1 MSNEAESL
9 RSAIGDTSAQV
20 KALASGTQALDTF
33 TSSLQE
39 VAGGVADA
47 QGAISELDKE
57 ITVKVKAEDD
67 TQKATQSAKA
77 SLAELDK
84 DVNVNIKAEDD
95 TQKATQSAKASLAE
109 LDKDVN
115 VNIKA
120 EDDTQKAT
128 QSAKARLRD
137 LQKQMLDLEAA
148 GQKNTD
154 QFRRMAAEAGSLK
167 DAIGDTSA
175 QVKAL
180 ASDTRALDTFTSA
193 IQGIAGG
200 FAVAQG
206 AAALF
211 GEESEDVQKAMMKV
225 QAALALVNGA
235 TAVANAL
242 NKDSALMV
250 NLNAAAQR
258 AYALAVGTS
267 TGAMKAFRLALVATG
282 IGAAVVAIGL
292 LIANF
297 DKLTAAVKGF
307 LGIKVK
313 ENIDEQIQ
321 SMERA
326 AEIAKERGATEAEVF
341 AMEFDISRKRLQNA
355 KNEEEMAE
363 ARHQHNVLRA
373 QYESYLK
380 KAELEKQDAAA
391 KEADKRQ
398 QEREKAAQERRRKQE
413 QQREAAAAKQ
423 KQEREA
429 AAAKQKEI
437 DGIIADSRQVLLE
450 NSLSAN
456 ERELEQIDASYE
468 ERLAKVQGNE
478 EATNLL
484 LAQLRAERTAKIK
497 EQQDAADQAE
507 LDAQRAQLDHQ
518 IQIEDELYAEREKLR
533 QEDLQRDK
541 AYNEARVQFYNTASS
556 SIVEIMRSLGGKS
569 KALMLAALAL
579 EKGMAIAQ
587 VVINL
592 QKELA
597 GINANAALNP
607 ANALTAGAAGVTQAL
622 SLSTMAKINAGL
634 RIAAIAATSIGQVSS
649 ITGGGGGGGG
659 GTAGTGGGG
668 GSLAPPT
675 TGGFASGG
683 GVMNPNSQLT
693 NPNEG
698 AGAGQGQG
706 MRAYVV
712 ESDVRTVS
720 GRLRRIS
727 EFAQLA
733 N

>member
-1 MSNEAESL
+1 M
-9 RSAIGDTSAQV
+9 
-20 KALASGTQALDTF
+20 
-33 TSSLQE
+33 
-39 VAGGVADA
+39 ADV
-47 QGAISELDKE
+47 DKE
-57 ITVKVKAEDD
+57 ITVKVR
-67 TQKATQSAKA
+67 
-77 SLAELDK
+77 
-84 DVNVNIKAEDD
+84 
-95 TQKATQSAKASLAE
+95 
-109 LDKDVN
+109 
-115 VNIKA
+115 A

-180 ASDTRALDTFTSA
+180 ASDTRTLDTFTSA

-258 AYALAVGTS
+258 VYAIAVGTS
-267 TGAMKAFRLALVATG
+267 SGALKAFRIALVSTG

-313 ENIDEQIQ
+313 ENLDEQIK

-380 KAELEKQDAAA
+380 KVELDKQDAAA
-391 KEADKRQ
+391 KEADKKQ
-398 QEREKAAQERRRKQE
+398 QERDKAAEERKRKQE
-413 QQREAAAAKQ
+413 
-423 KQEREA
+423 QEREA

-437 DGIIADSRQVLLE
+437 DGIIANSRQVLLE

-468 ERLAKVQGNE
+468 ERLAKVKGNE

-484 LAQLRAERTAKIK
+484 LAQLRAERTAKIQ

-507 LDAQRAQLDHQ
+507 LDAQRAQLDYQ

-533 QEDLQRDK
+533 QEDLQREK
-541 AYNEARVQFYNTASS
+541 EYNDARVQFYNAASS
-556 SIVEIMRSLGGKS
+556 SVVEIMRSLGGKS
-569 KALMLAALAL
+569 KAVMLAALAL

-634 RIAAIAATSIGQVSS
+634 RIAAIAATSIGQVRS
-649 ITGGGGGGGG
+649 ITGGGGGGGGG

-668 GSLAPPT
+668 GMAAPQ
-675 TGGFASGG
+675 GNAL
-683 GVMNPNSQLT
+683 NPNSQLI
-693 NPNEG
+693 NPNTG
-698 AGAGQGQG
+698 QPQGQPL
-706 MRAYVV
+706 RAYVV
-712 ESDVRTVS
+712 ESDVS
-720 GRLRRIS
+720 GIQNRLRTIRQ
-727 EFAQLA
+727 FAQLG

>member
-1 MSNEAESL
+1 MAE
-9 RSAIGDTSAQV
+9 V
-20 KALASGTQALDTF
+20 
-33 TSSLQE
+33 
-39 VAGGVADA
+39 
-47 QGAISELDKE
+47 DKE
-57 ITVKVKAEDD
+57 ITVKVR
-67 TQKATQSAKA
+67 
-77 SLAELDK
+77 
-84 DVNVNIKAEDD
+84 
-95 TQKATQSAKASLAE
+95 
-109 LDKDVN
+109 
-115 VNIKA
+115 A

-137 LQKQMLDLEAA
+137 LQKQMLDLETA

-180 ASDTRALDTFTSA
+180 ASDTRTLDTFTSA

-313 ENIDEQIQ
+313 ENLDSQIQ

-391 KEADKRQ
+391 KDADKRQ
-398 QEREKAAQERRRKQE
+398 QEREKAAEERRRKQE
-413 QQREAAAAKQ
+413 QQ
-423 KQEREA
+423 REA

-450 NSLSAN
+450 SSLSAN
-456 ERELEQIDASYE
+456 ARELEQIDASYE

-484 LAQLRAERTAKIK
+484 LTQLRAERTAKIQ

-507 LDAQRAQLDHQ
+507 LDAQRAQLDYQ

-533 QEDLQRDK
+533 QEDLQREK
-541 AYNEARVQFYNTASS
+541 AYNEARVQFYNAASS
-556 SIVEIMRSLGGKS
+556 SVVEIMRSLGGKS
-569 KALMLAALAL
+569 KAVMLAALAL

-659 GTAGTGGGG
+659 GTVVTGGGG
-668 GSLAPPT
+668 MAAPQ
-675 TGGFASGG
+675 GNAL
-683 GVMNPNSQLT
+683 NPNSQLI
-693 NPNEG
+693 NPNTG
-698 AGAGQGQG
+698 QPQGQPL
-706 MRAYVV
+706 RAYVV
-712 ESDVRTVS
+712 ESDVS
-720 GRLRRIS
+720 GIQNRLRTIRQ
-727 EFAQLA
+727 FAQLG

>member
-1 MSNEAESL
+1 M
-9 RSAIGDTSAQV
+9 
-20 KALASGTQALDTF
+20 
-33 TSSLQE
+33 
-39 VAGGVADA
+39 ADV
-47 QGAISELDKE
+47 DKE
-57 ITVKVKAEDD
+57 ITVKVR
-67 TQKATQSAKA
+67 
-77 SLAELDK
+77 
-84 DVNVNIKAEDD
+84 
-95 TQKATQSAKASLAE
+95 
-109 LDKDVN
+109 
-115 VNIKA
+115 A

-180 ASDTRALDTFTSA
+180 ASDTRTLDTFTSA

-258 AYALAVGTS
+258 VYAIAVGTS
-267 TGAMKAFRLALVATG
+267 SGALKAFRIALVSTG

-313 ENIDEQIQ
+313 ENLDEQIK

-380 KAELEKQDAAA
+380 KVELDKQDAAA
-391 KEADKRQ
+391 KEADKKQ
-398 QEREKAAQERRRKQE
+398 QERDKAAEERKRKQE
-413 QQREAAAAKQ
+413 
-423 KQEREA
+423 QEREA

-437 DGIIADSRQVLLE
+437 DGIIANSRQVLLE

-468 ERLAKVQGNE
+468 ERLAKVKGNE

-484 LAQLRAERTAKIK
+484 LAQLRAERTAKIQ

-507 LDAQRAQLDHQ
+507 LDAQRAQLDYQ
-518 IQIEDELYAEREKLR
+518 IQIEDELYAERENLR
-533 QEDLQRDK
+533 QEDLQREK
-541 AYNEARVQFYNTASS
+541 EYNDARVQFYNAASS
-556 SIVEIMRSLGGKS
+556 SVVEIMRSLGGKS
-569 KALMLAALAL
+569 KAVMLAALAL

-634 RIAAIAATSIGQVSS
+634 RIAAIAATSIGQVRS
-649 ITGGGGGGGG
+649 ITGGGGGGGGG

-668 GSLAPPT
+668 GMAAPQ
-675 TGGFASGG
+675 GNAL
-683 GVMNPNSQLT
+683 NPNSQLI
-693 NPNEG
+693 NPNTG
-698 AGAGQGQG
+698 QPQGQPL
-706 MRAYVV
+706 RAYVV
-712 ESDVRTVS
+712 ESDVS
-720 GRLRRIS
+720 GIQNRLRTIRQ
-727 EFAQLA
+727 FAQLG

>member
-1 MSNEAESL
+1 M
-9 RSAIGDTSAQV
+9 
-20 KALASGTQALDTF
+20 
-33 TSSLQE
+33 
-39 VAGGVADA
+39 ADV
-47 QGAISELDKE
+47 DKE
-57 ITVKVKAEDD
+57 ITVKVR
-67 TQKATQSAKA
+67 
-77 SLAELDK
+77 
-84 DVNVNIKAEDD
+84 
-95 TQKATQSAKASLAE
+95 
-109 LDKDVN
+109 
-115 VNIKA
+115 A

-154 QFRRMAAEAGSLK
+154 QFRRLAAEAGSLK

-180 ASDTRALDTFTSA
+180 ASDTRTLDTFTSA

-258 AYALAVGTS
+258 VYALAVGTS

-313 ENIDEQIQ
+313 ENLDEQIK

-380 KAELEKQDAAA
+380 KVELDKQDAAA
-391 KEADKRQ
+391 KEADKKQ
-398 QEREKAAQERRRKQE
+398 QERDKAAEERKRKQE
-413 QQREAAAAKQ
+413 
-423 KQEREA
+423 QEREA

-437 DGIIADSRQVLLE
+437 DGIIANSRQVLLE

-468 ERLAKVQGNE
+468 ERLAKVKGNE

-484 LAQLRAERTAKIK
+484 LAQLRAERTAKIQ

-507 LDAQRAQLDHQ
+507 LDAQRAQLDYQ

-533 QEDLQRDK
+533 QEDLQREK
-541 AYNEARVQFYNTASS
+541 EYNDARVQFYNAASS
-556 SIVEIMRSLGGKS
+556 SVVEIMRSLGGKS
-569 KALMLAALAL
+569 KAVMLAALAL

-634 RIAAIAATSIGQVSS
+634 RIAAIAATSIGQVRS
-649 ITGGGGGGGG
+649 ITGGGGGGGGG

-668 GSLAPPT
+668 GMAAPQ
-675 TGGFASGG
+675 GNAL
-683 GVMNPNSQLT
+683 NPNSQLI
-693 NPNEG
+693 NPNTG
-698 AGAGQGQG
+698 QPQGQPL
-706 MRAYVV
+706 RAYVV
-712 ESDVRTVS
+712 ESDVS
-720 GRLRRIS
+720 GIQNRLRTIRQ
-727 EFAQLA
+727 FAQLG

>member
-1 MSNEAESL
+1 M
-9 RSAIGDTSAQV
+9 
-20 KALASGTQALDTF
+20 
-33 TSSLQE
+33 
-39 VAGGVADA
+39 ADV
-47 QGAISELDKE
+47 DKE
-57 ITVKVKAEDD
+57 ITVKVR
-67 TQKATQSAKA
+67 
-77 SLAELDK
+77 
-84 DVNVNIKAEDD
+84 
-95 TQKATQSAKASLAE
+95 
-109 LDKDVN
+109 
-115 VNIKA
+115 A

-180 ASDTRALDTFTSA
+180 ASDTRTLDTFTSA

-235 TAVANAL
+235 TAIANAL

-258 AYALAVGTS
+258 VYAIAVGTS
-267 TGAMKAFRLALVATG
+267 SGALKAFRIALVSTG

-313 ENIDEQIQ
+313 ENLDEQIK

-380 KAELEKQDAAA
+380 KVELDKQDAAA
-391 KEADKRQ
+391 KEADKKQ
-398 QEREKAAQERRRKQE
+398 QERDKAAEERKRKQE
-413 QQREAAAAKQ
+413 
-423 KQEREA
+423 QEREA

-437 DGIIADSRQVLLE
+437 DGIIANSRQVLLE

-468 ERLAKVQGNE
+468 ERLAKVKGNE

-484 LAQLRAERTAKIK
+484 LAQLRAERTAKIN

-507 LDAQRAQLDHQ
+507 LDAQRAQLDYQ
-518 IQIEDELYAEREKLR
+518 VQIEDELYAEREKLR
-533 QEDLQRDK
+533 QEDLQREK
-541 AYNEARVQFYNTASS
+541 EYNDARVQFYNAASS
-556 SIVEIMRSLGGKS
+556 SVVEIMRSLGGKS
-569 KALMLAALAL
+569 KAVMLAALAL

-634 RIAAIAATSIGQVSS
+634 RIAAIAATSIGQVRS
-649 ITGGGGGGGG
+649 ITGGGGGGGGG

-668 GSLAPPT
+668 GMAAPQ
-675 TGGFASGG
+675 GNAL
-683 GVMNPNSQLT
+683 NPNSQLI
-693 NPNEG
+693 NPNTG
-698 AGAGQGQG
+698 QPQGQPL
-706 MRAYVV
+706 RAYVV
-712 ESDVRTVS
+712 ESDVS
-720 GRLRRIS
+720 GIQNRLRTIRQ
-727 EFAQLA
+727 FAQLG

>member
-1 MSNEAESL
+1 MAE
-9 RSAIGDTSAQV
+9 V
-20 KALASGTQALDTF
+20 
-33 TSSLQE
+33 
-39 VAGGVADA
+39 
-47 QGAISELDKE
+47 DKE
-57 ITVKVKAEDD
+57 ITVKVR
-67 TQKATQSAKA
+67 
-77 SLAELDK
+77 
-84 DVNVNIKAEDD
+84 
-95 TQKATQSAKASLAE
+95 
-109 LDKDVN
+109 
-115 VNIKA
+115 A

-180 ASDTRALDTFTSA
+180 ASDTRTLDTFTSA

-313 ENIDEQIQ
+313 ENLDGQIQ

-363 ARHQHNVLRA
+363 ARHQHNLLRA
-373 QYESYLK
+373 QYESYVK
-380 KAELEKQDAAA
+380 KTELEKQDAAA
-391 KEADKRQ
+391 KEAEKKQ
-398 QEREKAAQERRRKQE
+398 QERDKAAEERRRKQE

-423 KQEREA
+423 K
-429 AAAKQKEI
+429 EI
-437 DGIIADSRQVLLE
+437 DGIIAESRQALLE
-450 NSLSAN
+450 SSLSAN

-484 LAQLRAERTAKIK
+484 LTQLRAERTAKIQ
-497 EQQDAADQAE
+497 EQQDAADQAQ
-507 LDAQRAQLDHQ
+507 LDAQRAQLDYQ

-533 QEDLQRDK
+533 QEDLQREK
-541 AYNEARVQFYNTASS
+541 AYNEARVQFYNTASG

-569 KALMLAALAL
+569 KAVMLAALAL

-649 ITGGGGGGGG
+649 ITGAGGGGGRDRRRVQS
-659 GTAGTGGGG
+659 TGV
-668 GSLAPPT
+668 SLAIASASHLAPWRPKLT
-675 TGGFASGG
+675 CARASG
-683 GVMNPNSQLT
+683 P
-693 NPNEG
+693 
-698 AGAGQGQG
+698 
-706 MRAYVV
+706 
-712 ESDVRTVS
+712 
-720 GRLRRIS
+720 
-727 EFAQLA
+727 
-733 N
+733 

>member
-1 MSNEAESL
+1 MAE
-9 RSAIGDTSAQV
+9 V
-20 KALASGTQALDTF
+20 
-33 TSSLQE
+33 
-39 VAGGVADA
+39 
-47 QGAISELDKE
+47 DKE
-57 ITVKVKAEDD
+57 ITVKVR
-67 TQKATQSAKA
+67 
-77 SLAELDK
+77 
-84 DVNVNIKAEDD
+84 
-95 TQKATQSAKASLAE
+95 
-109 LDKDVN
+109 
-115 VNIKA
+115 A

-180 ASDTRALDTFTSA
+180 ASDTRTLDTFTSA

-250 NLNAAAQR
+250 NLNAASQR
-258 AYALAVGTS
+258 VYALAVGTS
-267 TGAMKAFRLALVATG
+267 TGALKAFRLALVATG

-292 LIANF
+292 LIANY

-313 ENIDEQIQ
+313 ENLDGQIQ

-341 AMEFDISRKRLQNA
+341 AMEFEISRKRLQNA
-355 KNEEEMAE
+355 KDEEEMAE

-391 KEADKRQ
+391 KDADKRQ
-398 QEREKAAQERRRKQE
+398 QEREKAAEERRRKQE
-413 QQREAAAAKQ
+413 
-423 KQEREA
+423 QEREA

-468 ERLAKVQGNE
+468 ERLAKVKGNE

-484 LAQLRAERTAKIK
+484 LAQLRAERTAKIQ

-507 LDAQRAQLDHQ
+507 LDAQRAQLDYQ

-541 AYNEARVQFYNTASS
+541 AYNEARVQFYNTASG

-569 KALMLAALAL
+569 KAVMLAALAL

-659 GTAGTGGGG
+659 GTVVTGGGG
-668 GSLAPPT
+668 GGMAAPQ
-675 TGGFASGG
+675 GNAL
-683 GVMNPNSQLT
+683 NPNSQLI
-693 NPNEG
+693 NPNTG
-698 AGAGQGQG
+698 QPQGQPL
-706 MRAYVV
+706 RAYVV
-712 ESDVRTVS
+712 ESDVS
-720 GRLRRIS
+720 GIQNRLRTIRQ
-727 EFAQLA
+727 FAQLGS
-733 N
+733 

>member
-1 MSNEAESL
+1 M
-9 RSAIGDTSAQV
+9 
-20 KALASGTQALDTF
+20 
-33 TSSLQE
+33 
-39 VAGGVADA
+39 ADV
-47 QGAISELDKE
+47 DKE
-57 ITVKVKAEDD
+57 ITVKVR
-67 TQKATQSAKA
+67 
-77 SLAELDK
+77 
-84 DVNVNIKAEDD
+84 
-95 TQKATQSAKASLAE
+95 
-109 LDKDVN
+109 
-115 VNIKA
+115 A

-180 ASDTRALDTFTSA
+180 ASDTRTLDTFTSA

-258 AYALAVGTS
+258 VYALAVGTS
-267 TGAMKAFRLALVATG
+267 TGAMKAFRLALIATG

-313 ENIDEQIQ
+313 ENLDEQIK

-380 KAELEKQDAAA
+380 KVELDKQDAAA
-391 KEADKRQ
+391 KEADKKQ
-398 QEREKAAQERRRKQE
+398 QERDKAAEERKRKQE
-413 QQREAAAAKQ
+413 
-423 KQEREA
+423 QEREA

-437 DGIIADSRQVLLE
+437 DGIIANSRQVLLE

-468 ERLAKVQGNE
+468 ERLAKVKGNE

-484 LAQLRAERTAKIK
+484 LAQLRAERTAKIN

-507 LDAQRAQLDHQ
+507 LDAQRAQLDYQ

-533 QEDLQRDK
+533 QEDLQREK
-541 AYNEARVQFYNTASS
+541 EYNDARVQFYNAASS
-556 SIVEIMRSLGGKS
+556 SVVEIMRSLGGKS
-569 KALMLAALAL
+569 KAVMLAALAL

-634 RIAAIAATSIGQVSS
+634 RIAAIAATSIGQVRS
-649 ITGGGGGGGG
+649 ITGGGGGGGGG

-668 GSLAPPT
+668 GMAAPQ
-675 TGGFASGG
+675 GNAL
-683 GVMNPNSQLT
+683 NPNSQLI
-693 NPNEG
+693 NPNTG
-698 AGAGQGQG
+698 QPQGQPL
-706 MRAYVV
+706 RAYVV
-712 ESDVRTVS
+712 ESDVS
-720 GRLRRIS
+720 GIQNRLRTIRQ
-727 EFAQLA
+727 FAQLG

>member
-1 MSNEAESL
+1 M
-9 RSAIGDTSAQV
+9 
-20 KALASGTQALDTF
+20 
-33 TSSLQE
+33 
-39 VAGGVADA
+39 ADV
-47 QGAISELDKE
+47 DKE
-57 ITVKVKAEDD
+57 ITVKVR
-67 TQKATQSAKA
+67 
-77 SLAELDK
+77 
-84 DVNVNIKAEDD
+84 
-95 TQKATQSAKASLAE
+95 
-109 LDKDVN
+109 
-115 VNIKA
+115 A

-180 ASDTRALDTFTSA
+180 ASDTRTLDTFTSA

-211 GEESEDVQKAMMKV
+211 GEESEDVQRAMMKV

-258 AYALAVGTS
+258 AYAIAVGTS
-267 TGAMKAFRLALVATG
+267 SGALKAFRIALVSTG

-313 ENIDEQIQ
+313 ENLDEQIK

-380 KAELEKQDAAA
+380 KVELDKQDAAA
-391 KEADKRQ
+391 KEADKKQ
-398 QEREKAAQERRRKQE
+398 QERDKAAEERKRKQE
-413 QQREAAAAKQ
+413 
-423 KQEREA
+423 QEREA

-437 DGIIADSRQVLLE
+437 DGIIANSRQVLLE

-468 ERLAKVQGNE
+468 ERLAKVKGNE

-484 LAQLRAERTAKIK
+484 LAQLRAERTAKIN

-507 LDAQRAQLDHQ
+507 LDAQRAQLDYQ

-533 QEDLQRDK
+533 QEDLQREK
-541 AYNEARVQFYNTASS
+541 EYNDARVQFYNAASS
-556 SIVEIMRSLGGKS
+556 SVVEIMRSLGGKS
-569 KALMLAALAL
+569 KAVMLAALAL

-659 GTAGTGGGG
+659 GGTAGTGGGG
-668 GSLAPPT
+668 GMAAPQ
-675 TGGFASGG
+675 GNAL
-683 GVMNPNSQLT
+683 NPNSQLI
-693 NPNEG
+693 NPNTG
-698 AGAGQGQG
+698 QPQGQPL
-706 MRAYVV
+706 RAYVV
-712 ESDVRTVS
+712 ESDVS
-720 GRLRRIS
+720 GIQNRLRTIRQ
-727 EFAQLA
+727 FAQLG

>member
-1 MSNEAESL
+1 MAEVDKEITVKVRAEDDTQKATQSAKARLRELQQQMLDLEAAGQKNTDQFRRMSNEAESL

-20 KALASGTQALDTF
+20 KALSSGTQTLDKF
-33 TSSLQE
+33 TSSLQD
-39 VAGGVADA
+39 VAGGVAVAQDA
-47 QGAISELDKE
+47 I
-57 ITVKVKAEDD
+57 
-67 TQKATQSAKA
+67 
-77 SLAELDK
+77 AELDE
-84 DVNVNIKAEDD
+84 DVNVNIKAED
-95 TQKATQSAKASLAE
+95 
-109 LDKDVN
+109 N
-115 VNIKA
+115 
-120 EDDTQKAT
+120 TQKAT

-180 ASDTRALDTFTSA
+180 ASDTRTLDTFTSA

-267 TGAMKAFRLALVATG
+267 TGAMKAFRLALIATG

-313 ENIDEQIQ
+313 ENLDGQIQ

-341 AMEFDISRKRLQNA
+341 VMEFDISRKRLQNA
-355 KNEEEMAE
+355 KDEEEMAE

-373 QYESYLK
+373 QYESYIK
-380 KAELEKQDAAA
+380 KTELEKQDAAA

-398 QEREKAAQERRRKQE
+398 QEREKAVEERRRKQE
-413 QQREAAAAKQ
+413 
-423 KQEREA
+423 QEREA

-484 LAQLRAERTAKIK
+484 LAQLRAERTAKIQ

-507 LDAQRAQLDHQ
+507 LDAQRAQLDYQ

-541 AYNEARVQFYNTASS
+541 AYNEARVQFYNTASG

-569 KALMLAALAL
+569 KAVMLAALAL

-634 RIAAIAATSIGQVSS
+634 RIAAIAATSIGQVRS
-649 ITGGGGGGGG
+649 ITGGGGGGGGG

-668 GSLAPPT
+668 SAPPT

-727 EFAQLA
+727 EFAQLG

>member
-1 MSNEAESL
+1 M
-9 RSAIGDTSAQV
+9 
-20 KALASGTQALDTF
+20 
-33 TSSLQE
+33 
-39 VAGGVADA
+39 ADV
-47 QGAISELDKE
+47 DKE
-57 ITVKVKAEDD
+57 ITVKVR
-67 TQKATQSAKA
+67 
-77 SLAELDK
+77 
-84 DVNVNIKAEDD
+84 
-95 TQKATQSAKASLAE
+95 
-109 LDKDVN
+109 
-115 VNIKA
+115 A

-180 ASDTRALDTFTSA
+180 ASDTRTLDTFTSA

-235 TAVANAL
+235 TAIANAL

-258 AYALAVGTS
+258 AYAIAVGTS
-267 TGAMKAFRLALVATG
+267 SGALKAFRIALVSTG

-313 ENIDEQIQ
+313 ENLDEQIK

-380 KAELEKQDAAA
+380 KVELDKQDAAA
-391 KEADKRQ
+391 KEADKKQ
-398 QEREKAAQERRRKQE
+398 QERDKAAEERKRKQE
-413 QQREAAAAKQ
+413 
-423 KQEREA
+423 QEREA

-437 DGIIADSRQVLLE
+437 DGIIANSRQVLLE

-468 ERLAKVQGNE
+468 ERLAKVKGNE

-484 LAQLRAERTAKIK
+484 LAQLRAERTAKIQ

-507 LDAQRAQLDHQ
+507 LDAQRAQLDYQ

-533 QEDLQRDK
+533 QEDLQREK
-541 AYNEARVQFYNTASS
+541 EYNDARVQFYNAASS
-556 SIVEIMRSLGGKS
+556 SVVEIMRSLGGKS
-569 KALMLAALAL
+569 KAVMLAALAL

-634 RIAAIAATSIGQVSS
+634 RIAAIAATSIGQVRS
-649 ITGGGGGGGG
+649 ITGGGGGGGGG

-668 GSLAPPT
+668 GMAAPQ
-675 TGGFASGG
+675 GNAL
-683 GVMNPNSQLT
+683 NPNSQLI
-693 NPNEG
+693 NPNTG
-698 AGAGQGQG
+698 QPQGQPL
-706 MRAYVV
+706 RAYVV
-712 ESDVRTVS
+712 ESDVS
-720 GRLRRIS
+720 GIQNRLRTIRQ
-727 EFAQLA
+727 FAQLG

>member
-1 MSNEAESL
+1 MAE
-9 RSAIGDTSAQV
+9 V
-20 KALASGTQALDTF
+20 
-33 TSSLQE
+33 
-39 VAGGVADA
+39 
-47 QGAISELDKE
+47 DKE
-57 ITVKVKAEDD
+57 ITVKVR
-67 TQKATQSAKA
+67 
-77 SLAELDK
+77 
-84 DVNVNIKAEDD
+84 
-95 TQKATQSAKASLAE
+95 
-109 LDKDVN
+109 
-115 VNIKA
+115 A

-137 LQKQMLDLEAA
+137 LQKQMLDLETA
-148 GQKNTD
+148 GKKNTD

-180 ASDTRALDTFTSA
+180 ASDTRTLDTFTSA

-292 LIANF
+292 LIANY
-297 DKLTAAVKGF
+297 DKLTAAVKRF
-307 LGIKVK
+307 LRIEVK
-313 ENIDEQIQ
+313 ENIDGQIQ

-363 ARHQHNVLRA
+363 ARHQHNLLRA
-373 QYESYLK
+373 QYESYIK
-380 KAELEKQDAAA
+380 KTELDKQDAAA
-391 KEADKRQ
+391 KEADKKQ
-398 QEREKAAQERRRKQE
+398 QERDKAAEERRRKQE
-413 QQREAAAAKQ
+413 QQ
-423 KQEREA
+423 REA

-450 NSLSAN
+450 SSLSAN
-456 ERELEQIDASYE
+456 ARELEQIDASYE

-484 LAQLRAERTAKIK
+484 LTQLRAERTAKIQ

-507 LDAQRAQLDHQ
+507 LDAQRAQLDYQ

-533 QEDLQRDK
+533 QEDLQREK
-541 AYNEARVQFYNTASS
+541 AYNEARVQFYNAASS
-556 SIVEIMRSLGGKS
+556 SVVEIMRSLGGKS
-569 KALMLAALAL
+569 KAVMLAALAL

-659 GTAGTGGGG
+659 GTVVTGGGG
-668 GSLAPPT
+668 MAAPQ
-675 TGGFASGG
+675 GNAL
-683 GVMNPNSQLT
+683 NPNSQLI
-693 NPNEG
+693 NPNTG
-698 AGAGQGQG
+698 QPQGQPL
-706 MRAYVV
+706 RAYVV
-712 ESDVRTVS
+712 ESDVS
-720 GRLRRIS
+720 GIQNRLRTIRQ
-727 EFAQLA
+727 FAQLG

>member
-1 MSNEAESL
+1 M
-9 RSAIGDTSAQV
+9 
-20 KALASGTQALDTF
+20 
-33 TSSLQE
+33 
-39 VAGGVADA
+39 ADV
-47 QGAISELDKE
+47 DKE
-57 ITVKVKAEDD
+57 ITVKVR
-67 TQKATQSAKA
+67 
-77 SLAELDK
+77 
-84 DVNVNIKAEDD
+84 
-95 TQKATQSAKASLAE
+95 
-109 LDKDVN
+109 
-115 VNIKA
+115 A

-180 ASDTRALDTFTSA
+180 ASDTRTLDTFTSA

-258 AYALAVGTS
+258 VYAIAVGTS
-267 TGAMKAFRLALVATG
+267 SGALKAFRIALVSTG

-313 ENIDEQIQ
+313 ENLDEQIK

-380 KAELEKQDAAA
+380 KVELDKQDAAA
-391 KEADKRQ
+391 KEADKKQ
-398 QEREKAAQERRRKQE
+398 QERDKAAEERKRKQE
-413 QQREAAAAKQ
+413 
-423 KQEREA
+423 QEREA

-437 DGIIADSRQVLLE
+437 DGIIANSRQVLLE

-468 ERLAKVQGNE
+468 ERLAKVKGNE

-484 LAQLRAERTAKIK
+484 LAQLRAERTAKIN

-507 LDAQRAQLDHQ
+507 LDAQRAQLDYQ
-518 IQIEDELYAEREKLR
+518 VQIEDELYAEREKLR

-569 KALMLAALAL
+569 KAVMLAALAL

-634 RIAAIAATSIGQVSS
+634 RIAAIAATSIGQVRS

-659 GTAGTGGGG
+659 GTAVTGGGG
-668 GSLAPPT
+668 GGMAAPQ
-675 TGGFASGG
+675 GNAL
-683 GVMNPNSQLT
+683 NPNSQLI
-693 NPNEG
+693 NPNTG
-698 AGAGQGQG
+698 QPQGQPL
-706 MRAYVV
+706 RAYVV
-712 ESDVRTVS
+712 ESDVS
-720 GRLRRIS
+720 GIQNRLRTIRQ
-727 EFAQLA
+727 FAQLG

>member
-1 MSNEAESL
+1 MAE
-9 RSAIGDTSAQV
+9 V
-20 KALASGTQALDTF
+20 
-33 TSSLQE
+33 
-39 VAGGVADA
+39 
-47 QGAISELDKE
+47 DKE
-57 ITVKVKAEDD
+57 ITVKVR
-67 TQKATQSAKA
+67 
-77 SLAELDK
+77 
-84 DVNVNIKAEDD
+84 
-95 TQKATQSAKASLAE
+95 
-109 LDKDVN
+109 
-115 VNIKA
+115 A

-137 LQKQMLDLEAA
+137 LQKQMLDLETA

-180 ASDTRALDTFTSA
+180 ASDTRTLDTFTSA

-313 ENIDEQIQ
+313 ENLDGQIQ

-363 ARHQHNVLRA
+363 ARHQHNLLRA

-380 KAELEKQDAAA
+380 KAELDKQDAAA
-391 KEADKRQ
+391 KEAEKKQ
-398 QEREKAAQERRRKQE
+398 QERDKAAEERRRKQE
-413 QQREAAAAKQ
+413 QQ
-423 KQEREA
+423 REA

-456 ERELEQIDASYE
+456 ARELEQIDASYE
-468 ERLAKVQGNE
+468 ERLAKVKGNE

-484 LAQLRAERTAKIK
+484 LTQLRAERTAKIQ

-518 IQIEDELYAEREKLR
+518 IQIEDELYAEREKKR

-541 AYNEARVQFYNTASS
+541 AYNEARVQFYNTASG

-569 KALMLAALAL
+569 KAVMLAALAL

-659 GTAGTGGGG
+659 GTVVTGGGG
-668 GSLAPPT
+668 MAAPQ
-675 TGGFASGG
+675 GNAL
-683 GVMNPNSQLT
+683 NPNSQLI
-693 NPNEG
+693 NPNTG
-698 AGAGQGQG
+698 QPQGQPL
-706 MRAYVV
+706 RAYVV
-712 ESDVRTVS
+712 ESDVS
-720 GRLRRIS
+720 GIQNRLRTIRQ
-727 EFAQLA
+727 FAQLG

>member
-1 MSNEAESL
+1 M
-9 RSAIGDTSAQV
+9 
-20 KALASGTQALDTF
+20 
-33 TSSLQE
+33 
-39 VAGGVADA
+39 ADV
-47 QGAISELDKE
+47 DKE
-57 ITVKVKAEDD
+57 ITVKVR
-67 TQKATQSAKA
+67 
-77 SLAELDK
+77 
-84 DVNVNIKAEDD
+84 
-95 TQKATQSAKASLAE
+95 
-109 LDKDVN
+109 
-115 VNIKA
+115 A

-180 ASDTRALDTFTSA
+180 ASDTRTLDTFTSA

-258 AYALAVGTS
+258 VYAIAVGTS
-267 TGAMKAFRLALVATG
+267 SGALKAFRIALVSTG

-313 ENIDEQIQ
+313 ENLDEQIK

-380 KAELEKQDAAA
+380 KVELDKQDAAA
-391 KEADKRQ
+391 KEADKKQ
-398 QEREKAAQERRRKQE
+398 QERDKAAEERKRKQE
-413 QQREAAAAKQ
+413 
-423 KQEREA
+423 QEREA

-437 DGIIADSRQVLLE
+437 DGIIANSRQVLLE

-468 ERLAKVQGNE
+468 ERLAKVKGNE

-484 LAQLRAERTAKIK
+484 LAQLRAERTAKIQ

-507 LDAQRAQLDHQ
+507 LDAQRAQLDYQ

-533 QEDLQRDK
+533 QEDLQREK
-541 AYNEARVQFYNTASS
+541 EYNDARVQFYNAASS
-556 SIVEIMRSLGGKS
+556 SVVEIMRLLGGKS
-569 KALMLAALAL
+569 KAVMLAALAL

-634 RIAAIAATSIGQVSS
+634 RIAAIAATSIGQVRS
-649 ITGGGGGGGG
+649 ITGGGGGGGGG

-668 GSLAPPT
+668 GMAAPQ
-675 TGGFASGG
+675 GNAL
-683 GVMNPNSQLT
+683 NPNSQLI
-693 NPNEG
+693 NPNTG
-698 AGAGQGQG
+698 QPQGQPL
-706 MRAYVV
+706 RAYVV
-712 ESDVRTVS
+712 ESDVS
-720 GRLRRIS
+720 GIQNRLRTIRQ
-727 EFAQLA
+727 FAQLG

>member
-1 MSNEAESL
+1 MAE
-9 RSAIGDTSAQV
+9 V
-20 KALASGTQALDTF
+20 
-33 TSSLQE
+33 
-39 VAGGVADA
+39 
-47 QGAISELDKE
+47 DKE
-57 ITVKVKAEDD
+57 ITVKVR
-67 TQKATQSAKA
+67 
-77 SLAELDK
+77 
-84 DVNVNIKAEDD
+84 
-95 TQKATQSAKASLAE
+95 
-109 LDKDVN
+109 
-115 VNIKA
+115 A

-137 LQKQMLDLEAA
+137 LQKQMLDLETA
-148 GQKNTD
+148 GKKNTD

-180 ASDTRALDTFTSA
+180 ASDTRTLDTFTSA

-211 GEESEDVQKAMMKV
+211 GEESEDVQKAMMRV

-258 AYALAVGTS
+258 VYALAVGTS
-267 TGAMKAFRLALVATG
+267 TGALKAFRLALVATG

-292 LIANF
+292 LIANY
-297 DKLTAAVKGF
+297 DKLTAAVKRF
-307 LGIKVK
+307 LRIEVK
-313 ENIDEQIQ
+313 ENIDEQIK

-341 AMEFDISRKRLQNA
+341 AMEFEISRKRLQNA
-355 KNEEEMAE
+355 KDEEEMAE

-391 KEADKRQ
+391 KDADKRQ
-398 QEREKAAQERRRKQE
+398 QEREKAAEERRRKQE
-413 QQREAAAAKQ
+413 
-423 KQEREA
+423 QEREA

-468 ERLAKVQGNE
+468 ERLAKVKGNE

-484 LAQLRAERTAKIK
+484 LAQLRAERTAKIQD
-497 EQQDAADQAE
+497 QQDAADQAE

-533 QEDLQRDK
+533 QEDLQREK
-541 AYNEARVQFYNTASS
+541 AYNEARVQFYNTASG

-569 KALMLAALAL
+569 KAVMLAALAL

-659 GTAGTGGGG
+659 GTVVTGGGG
-668 GSLAPPT
+668 GGMAAPQ
-675 TGGFASGG
+675 GNAL
-683 GVMNPNSQLT
+683 NPNSQLI
-693 NPNEG
+693 NPNTG
-698 AGAGQGQG
+698 QPQGQAL
-706 MRAYVV
+706 RAYVV
-712 ESDVRTVS
+712 ESDVS
-720 GRLRRIS
+720 GIQNRLRTIRQ
-727 EFAQLA
+727 FAQLG

>member
-1 MSNEAESL
+1 MAE
-9 RSAIGDTSAQV
+9 V
-20 KALASGTQALDTF
+20 
-33 TSSLQE
+33 
-39 VAGGVADA
+39 
-47 QGAISELDKE
+47 DKE
-57 ITVKVKAEDD
+57 ITVKVR
-67 TQKATQSAKA
+67 
-77 SLAELDK
+77 
-84 DVNVNIKAEDD
+84 
-95 TQKATQSAKASLAE
+95 
-109 LDKDVN
+109 
-115 VNIKA
+115 A

-175 QVKAL
+175 QVKVL
-180 ASDTRALDTFTSA
+180 ASDTRTLDTFTTA

-267 TGAMKAFRLALVATG
+267 TGALKAFRIALVTTG
-282 IGAAVVAIGL
+282 IGAVVVALGFAIEAL
-292 LIANF
+292 MRFTSKTDDQNEAQKDLNKSLF
-297 DKLTAAVKGF
+297 ESVNMLDLYERKLK
-307 LGIKVK
+307 
-313 ENIDEQIQ
+313 
-321 SMERA
+321 
-326 AEIAKERGATEAEVF
+326 AEGATEEQIAKIRMARFER
-341 AMEFDISRKRLQNA
+341 DLQTSLSFLA
-355 KNEEEMAE
+355 
-363 ARHQHNVLRA
+363 VLRVQMKQNSTQA
-373 QYESYLK
+373 QRDLELQYMQEIELLK
-380 KAELEKQDAAA
+380 VKIAEENKIIQDARAA
-391 KEADKRQ
+391 RALQAKADFEKRKKENEMEYR
-398 QEREKAAQERRRKQE
+398 
-413 QQREAAAAKQ
+413 
-423 KQEREA
+423 
-429 AAAKQKEI
+429 EI

-468 ERLAKVQGNE
+468 ERLAKVKGNE

-484 LAQLRAERTAKIK
+484 LTQLRAERLAKIQ
-497 EQQDAADQAE
+497 EQQDAADQAQ
-507 LDAQRAQLDHQ
+507 LDAQRAQLDYQ

-533 QEDLQRDK
+533 QEDLQREK
-541 AYNEARVQFYNTASS
+541 AYNEARVQFYNTASG

-569 KALMLAALAL
+569 KAVMLAALAL

-659 GTAGTGGGG
+659 GTAVTGGGG
-668 GSLAPPT
+668 GGMAAPQ
-675 TGGFASGG
+675 GNAL
-683 GVMNPNSQLT
+683 NPNSQLI
-693 NPNEG
+693 NPNTG
-698 AGAGQGQG
+698 QPQGQPL
-706 MRAYVV
+706 RAYVV
-712 ESDVRTVS
+712 ESDVS
-720 GRLRRIS
+720 GIQNRLRTIRQ
-727 EFAQLA
+727 FAQLG

>member
-1 MSNEAESL
+1 M
-9 RSAIGDTSAQV
+9 
-20 KALASGTQALDTF
+20 
-33 TSSLQE
+33 
-39 VAGGVADA
+39 ADV
-47 QGAISELDKE
+47 DKE
-57 ITVKVKAEDD
+57 ITVKVR
-67 TQKATQSAKA
+67 
-77 SLAELDK
+77 
-84 DVNVNIKAEDD
+84 
-95 TQKATQSAKASLAE
+95 
-109 LDKDVN
+109 
-115 VNIKA
+115 A

-180 ASDTRALDTFTSA
+180 ASDTRTLDTFTSA

-258 AYALAVGTS
+258 VYAIAVGTS
-267 TGAMKAFRLALVATG
+267 SGALKAFRIALVSTG

-313 ENIDEQIQ
+313 ENLDEQIK

-380 KAELEKQDAAA
+380 KVELDKQDAAA
-391 KEADKRQ
+391 KEADKKQ
-398 QEREKAAQERRRKQE
+398 QERDKAAEERKRKQE
-413 QQREAAAAKQ
+413 
-423 KQEREA
+423 QEREA

-437 DGIIADSRQVLLE
+437 DGIIANSRQVLLE

-468 ERLAKVQGNE
+468 ERLAKVKGNE

-484 LAQLRAERTAKIK
+484 LAQLRAERTAKIN

-507 LDAQRAQLDHQ
+507 LDAQRAQLDYQ
-518 IQIEDELYAEREKLR
+518 IQIEDELYAERENLR
-533 QEDLQRDK
+533 QEDLQREK
-541 AYNEARVQFYNTASS
+541 EYNDARVQFYNAASS
-556 SIVEIMRSLGGKS
+556 SVVEIMRSLGGKS
-569 KALMLAALAL
+569 KAVMLAALAL

-634 RIAAIAATSIGQVSS
+634 RIAAIAATSIGQVRS
-649 ITGGGGGGGG
+649 ITGGGGGGGGG

-668 GSLAPPT
+668 GMAAPQ
-675 TGGFASGG
+675 GNAL
-683 GVMNPNSQLT
+683 NPNSQLI
-693 NPNEG
+693 NPNTG
-698 AGAGQGQG
+698 QPQGQPL
-706 MRAYVV
+706 RAYVV
-712 ESDVRTVS
+712 ESDVS
-720 GRLRRIS
+720 GIQNRLRTIRQ
-727 EFAQLA
+727 FAQLG

>member
-1 MSNEAESL
+1 MAE
-9 RSAIGDTSAQV
+9 V
-20 KALASGTQALDTF
+20 
-33 TSSLQE
+33 
-39 VAGGVADA
+39 
-47 QGAISELDKE
+47 DKE
-57 ITVKVKAEDD
+57 ITVKVR
-67 TQKATQSAKA
+67 
-77 SLAELDK
+77 
-84 DVNVNIKAEDD
+84 
-95 TQKATQSAKASLAE
+95 
-109 LDKDVN
+109 
-115 VNIKA
+115 A

-180 ASDTRALDTFTSA
+180 ASDTRTLDTFTSA

-242 NKDSALMV
+242 NKDSAVMV

-292 LIANF
+292 LIANY
-297 DKLTAAVKGF
+297 DKLTAAVKRF
-307 LGIKVK
+307 LRIEVK

-341 AMEFDISRKRLQNA
+341 AMEFEISRKRLQNA
-355 KNEEEMAE
+355 KDEEEMAE

-391 KEADKRQ
+391 KDADKRQ
-398 QEREKAAQERRRKQE
+398 QEREKAAEERRRKQE
-413 QQREAAAAKQ
+413 
-423 KQEREA
+423 QEREA

-450 NSLSAN
+450 SSLSAN

-484 LAQLRAERTAKIK
+484 LTQLRAERTAKIQ

-541 AYNEARVQFYNTASS
+541 AYNEARVQFYNAASS
-556 SIVEIMRSLGGKS
+556 SVVEIMRSLGGKS
-569 KALMLAALAL
+569 KAVMLAALAL

-634 RIAAIAATSIGQVSS
+634 RIAAIAATSIGQVRS
-649 ITGGGGGGGG
+649 ITGGGGGGGGGG

-668 GSLAPPT
+668 GMAAPQ
-675 TGGFASGG
+675 GNAL
-683 GVMNPNSQLT
+683 NPNSQLI
-693 NPNEG
+693 NPNTG
-698 AGAGQGQG
+698 QPQGQPL
-706 MRAYVV
+706 RAYVV
-712 ESDVRTVS
+712 ESDVS
-720 GRLRRIS
+720 GIQNRLRTIRQ
-727 EFAQLA
+727 FAQLG

>member
-1 MSNEAESL
+1 M
-9 RSAIGDTSAQV
+9 
-20 KALASGTQALDTF
+20 
-33 TSSLQE
+33 
-39 VAGGVADA
+39 ADV
-47 QGAISELDKE
+47 DKE
-57 ITVKVKAEDD
+57 ITVKVR
-67 TQKATQSAKA
+67 
-77 SLAELDK
+77 
-84 DVNVNIKAEDD
+84 
-95 TQKATQSAKASLAE
+95 
-109 LDKDVN
+109 
-115 VNIKA
+115 A

-180 ASDTRALDTFTSA
+180 ASDTRTLDTFTSA

-267 TGAMKAFRLALVATG
+267 TGALKAFRIALVTTG
-282 IGAAVVAIGL
+282 IGAVVVALGFAIEAL
-292 LIANF
+292 MRFTSKTDDQNEAQKDLNKSLF
-297 DKLTAAVKGF
+297 ESVNMLDLYERKLKAEGAT
-307 LGIKVK
+307 
-313 ENIDEQIQ
+313 DEQIAKIRMARFERDLQ
-321 SMERA
+321 TSLSFLAVLRVQMKENSTQAQRDLELQYMQEIQLLKVKIAEENRILQDARA
-326 AEIAKERGATEAEVF
+326 ARALQAKADFEKRKKENEMEYRAEQITLQEHLDKMLATTRSNEDVKLQKRGTSIKYQL
-341 AMEFDISRKRLQNA
+341 DLQRRMQQ
-355 KNEEEMAE
+355 EEE
-363 ARHQHNVLRA
+363 R
-373 QYESYLK
+373 
-380 KAELEKQDAAA
+380 LEQMKIDTAA
-391 KEADKRQ
+391 KTFQTLGNLSTLFAGKS
-398 QEREKAAQERRRKQE
+398 ERSQRRAFEINKKMSMAQTLIETFSAAQGAYRSQMVIPDPSAPVRATI
-413 QQREAAAAKQ
+413 AAAAAV
-423 KQEREA
+423 A
-429 AAAKQKEI
+429 A
-437 DGIIADSRQVLLE
+437 GLL
-450 NSLSAN
+450 
-456 ERELEQIDASYE
+456 
-468 ERLAKVQGNE
+468 
-478 EATNLL
+478 
-484 LAQLRAERTAKIK
+484 
-497 EQQDAADQAE
+497 
-507 LDAQRAQLDHQ
+507 
-518 IQIEDELYAEREKLR
+518 
-533 QEDLQRDK
+533 
-541 AYNEARVQFYNTASS
+541 RVQQ
-556 SIVEIMRSLGGKS
+556 IS
-569 KALMLAALAL
+569 KQTFQSPSA
-579 EKGMAIAQ
+579 
-587 VVINL
+587 V
-592 QKELA
+592 
-597 GINANAALNP
+597 
-607 ANALTAGAAGVTQAL
+607 
-622 SLSTMAKINAGL
+622 
-634 RIAAIAATSIGQVSS
+634 
-649 ITGGGGGGGG
+649 TGGGGGGG
-659 GTAGTGGGG
+659 
-668 GSLAPPT
+668 SAPPT

-698 AGAGQGQG
+698 AGAGQGQS

>member
-1 MSNEAESL
+1 
-9 RSAIGDTSAQV
+9 
-20 KALASGTQALDTF
+20 
-33 TSSLQE
+33 
-39 VAGGVADA
+39 
-47 QGAISELDKE
+47 
-57 ITVKVKAEDD
+57 
-67 TQKATQSAKA
+67 
-77 SLAELDK
+77 
-84 DVNVNIKAEDD
+84 
-95 TQKATQSAKASLAE
+95 
-109 LDKDVN
+109 
-115 VNIKA
+115 
-120 EDDTQKAT
+120 
-128 QSAKARLRD
+128 
-137 LQKQMLDLEAA
+137 MLDLEAA

-180 ASDTRALDTFTSA
+180 ASDTRTLDTFTSA

-258 AYALAVGTS
+258 VYAIAVGTS
-267 TGAMKAFRLALVATG
+267 SGALKAFRIALVSTG

-313 ENIDEQIQ
+313 ENLDEQIK

-380 KAELEKQDAAA
+380 KVELDKQDAAA
-391 KEADKRQ
+391 KEADKKQ
-398 QEREKAAQERRRKQE
+398 QERDKAAEERKRKQE
-413 QQREAAAAKQ
+413 
-423 KQEREA
+423 QEREA

-437 DGIIADSRQVLLE
+437 DGIIANSRQVLLE

-468 ERLAKVQGNE
+468 ERLAKVKGNE

-484 LAQLRAERTAKIK
+484 LAQLRAERTAKIQ

-507 LDAQRAQLDHQ
+507 LDAQRAQLDYQ

-533 QEDLQRDK
+533 QEDLQREK
-541 AYNEARVQFYNTASS
+541 EYNDARVQFYNAASS
-556 SIVEIMRSLGGKS
+556 SVVEIMRSLGGKS
-569 KALMLAALAL
+569 KAVMLAALAL

-634 RIAAIAATSIGQVSS
+634 RIAAIAATSIGQVRS
-649 ITGGGGGGGG
+649 ITGGGGGGGGG

-668 GSLAPPT
+668 GMAAPQ
-675 TGGFASGG
+675 GNAL
-683 GVMNPNSQLT
+683 NPNSQLI
-693 NPNEG
+693 NPNTG
-698 AGAGQGQG
+698 QPQGQPL
-706 MRAYVV
+706 RAYVV
-712 ESDVRTVS
+712 ESDVS
-720 GRLRRIS
+720 GIQNRLRTIRQ
-727 EFAQLA
+727 FAQLG

>member
-1 MSNEAESL
+1 M
-9 RSAIGDTSAQV
+9 
-20 KALASGTQALDTF
+20 
-33 TSSLQE
+33 
-39 VAGGVADA
+39 ADV
-47 QGAISELDKE
+47 DKE
-57 ITVKVKAEDD
+57 ITVKVR
-67 TQKATQSAKA
+67 
-77 SLAELDK
+77 
-84 DVNVNIKAEDD
+84 
-95 TQKATQSAKASLAE
+95 
-109 LDKDVN
+109 
-115 VNIKA
+115 A

-180 ASDTRALDTFTSA
+180 ASDTRTLDTFTSA

-258 AYALAVGTS
+258 VYAIAVGTS
-267 TGAMKAFRLALVATG
+267 SGALKAFRIALVSTG

-313 ENIDEQIQ
+313 ENLDEQIK

-380 KAELEKQDAAA
+380 KVELDKQDAAA
-391 KEADKRQ
+391 KEADKKQ
-398 QEREKAAQERRRKQE
+398 QERDKAAEERKRKQE
-413 QQREAAAAKQ
+413 
-423 KQEREA
+423 QEREA

-437 DGIIADSRQVLLE
+437 DGIIANSRQVLLE

-468 ERLAKVQGNE
+468 ERLAKVKGNE

-484 LAQLRAERTAKIK
+484 LAQLRAERTAKIQ

-507 LDAQRAQLDHQ
+507 LDAQRAQLDYQ

-533 QEDLQRDK
+533 QEDLQREK
-541 AYNEARVQFYNTASS
+541 EYNDARVQFYNAASS
-556 SIVEIMRSLGGKS
+556 SVVEIMRSLGGKS
-569 KALMLAALAL
+569 KAVMLAALAL

-634 RIAAIAATSIGQVSS
+634 RIAAIAATSIGQVRS
-649 ITGGGGGGGG
+649 ITGGGGGGGGG
-659 GTAGTGGGG
+659 GTAGTSGGGG
-668 GSLAPPT
+668 MAAPQ
-675 TGGFASGG
+675 GNAL
-683 GVMNPNSQLT
+683 NPNSQLI
-693 NPNEG
+693 NPNTG
-698 AGAGQGQG
+698 QPQGQPL
-706 MRAYVV
+706 RAYVV
-712 ESDVRTVS
+712 ESDVS
-720 GRLRRIS
+720 GIQNRLRTIRQ
-727 EFAQLA
+727 FAQLG

>member
-1 MSNEAESL
+1 M
-9 RSAIGDTSAQV
+9 
-20 KALASGTQALDTF
+20 
-33 TSSLQE
+33 
-39 VAGGVADA
+39 ADV
-47 QGAISELDKE
+47 DKE
-57 ITVKVKAEDD
+57 ITVKVR
-67 TQKATQSAKA
+67 
-77 SLAELDK
+77 
-84 DVNVNIKAEDD
+84 
-95 TQKATQSAKASLAE
+95 
-109 LDKDVN
+109 
-115 VNIKA
+115 A

-180 ASDTRALDTFTSA
+180 ASDTRTLDTFTSA

-211 GEESEDVQKAMMKV
+211 GEENEDVQKAMMKV

-267 TGAMKAFRLALVATG
+267 TGALKAFRIALVTTG
-282 IGAAVVAIGL
+282 IGAVVVALGFAIEAL
-292 LIANF
+292 MRFTSKTDDQNEAQKDLNKSLF
-297 DKLTAAVKGF
+297 ESVNMLDLYERKLKAEGAT
-307 LGIKVK
+307 
-313 ENIDEQIQ
+313 DEQIAKIRMARFERDLQ
-321 SMERA
+321 TSLSFLAVLRVQMKENSTQAQRDLELQYMQEIQLLKVKIAEENRILQDARA
-326 AEIAKERGATEAEVF
+326 ARALQAKADFEKRKKENEMEYRAEQITLQEHLDKMLATTRSNEDVKLQKRGTSIKYQL
-341 AMEFDISRKRLQNA
+341 DLQRRMQQ
-355 KNEEEMAE
+355 EEE
-363 ARHQHNVLRA
+363 R
-373 QYESYLK
+373 
-380 KAELEKQDAAA
+380 LEQMKIDTAA
-391 KEADKRQ
+391 KTFQMLGNLSSLFAGQ
-398 QEREKAAQERRRKQE
+398 SERSQRRAFEINKKMSMAQTLIETFSAAQGAYRSQMVIPDPSAPVRATI
-413 QQREAAAAKQ
+413 AAAAAV
-423 KQEREA
+423 A
-429 AAAKQKEI
+429 A
-437 DGIIADSRQVLLE
+437 GLL
-450 NSLSAN
+450 
-456 ERELEQIDASYE
+456 
-468 ERLAKVQGNE
+468 
-478 EATNLL
+478 
-484 LAQLRAERTAKIK
+484 
-497 EQQDAADQAE
+497 
-507 LDAQRAQLDHQ
+507 
-518 IQIEDELYAEREKLR
+518 
-533 QEDLQRDK
+533 
-541 AYNEARVQFYNTASS
+541 RVQQ
-556 SIVEIMRSLGGKS
+556 IS
-569 KALMLAALAL
+569 KQTFQSPSA
-579 EKGMAIAQ
+579 
-587 VVINL
+587 V
-592 QKELA
+592 
-597 GINANAALNP
+597 
-607 ANALTAGAAGVTQAL
+607 
-622 SLSTMAKINAGL
+622 
-634 RIAAIAATSIGQVSS
+634 
-649 ITGGGGGGGG
+649 TGGGGGGG
-659 GTAGTGGGG
+659 
-668 GSLAPPT
+668 SAPPT

>member
-1 MSNEAESL
+1 
-9 RSAIGDTSAQV
+9 
-20 KALASGTQALDTF
+20 
-33 TSSLQE
+33 
-39 VAGGVADA
+39 
-47 QGAISELDKE
+47 
-57 ITVKVKAEDD
+57 
-67 TQKATQSAKA
+67 
-77 SLAELDK
+77 
-84 DVNVNIKAEDD
+84 
-95 TQKATQSAKASLAE
+95 
-109 LDKDVN
+109 
-115 VNIKA
+115 
-120 EDDTQKAT
+120 
-128 QSAKARLRD
+128 
-137 LQKQMLDLEAA
+137 MLDLEAA

-180 ASDTRALDTFTSA
+180 ASDTRTLDTFTSA

-258 AYALAVGTS
+258 VYAIAVGTS
-267 TGAMKAFRLALVATG
+267 SGALKAFRIALVSTG

-313 ENIDEQIQ
+313 ENLDEQIK

-380 KAELEKQDAAA
+380 KVELDKQDAAA
-391 KEADKRQ
+391 KEADKKQ
-398 QEREKAAQERRRKQE
+398 QERDKAAEERKRKQE
-413 QQREAAAAKQ
+413 
-423 KQEREA
+423 QEREA

-437 DGIIADSRQVLLE
+437 DGIIANSRQVLLE

-468 ERLAKVQGNE
+468 ERLAKVKGNE

-484 LAQLRAERTAKIK
+484 LAQLRAERTAKIQ

-507 LDAQRAQLDHQ
+507 LDAQRAQLDYQ
-518 IQIEDELYAEREKLR
+518 IQIEDELYAERENLR
-533 QEDLQRDK
+533 QEDLQREK
-541 AYNEARVQFYNTASS
+541 EYNDARVQFYNAASS
-556 SIVEIMRSLGGKS
+556 SVVEIMRSLGGKS
-569 KALMLAALAL
+569 KAVMLAALAL

-634 RIAAIAATSIGQVSS
+634 RIAAIAATSIGQVRS
-649 ITGGGGGGGG
+649 ITGGGGGGGGG

-668 GSLAPPT
+668 GMAAPQ
-675 TGGFASGG
+675 GNAL
-683 GVMNPNSQLT
+683 NPNSQLI
-693 NPNEG
+693 NPNTG
-698 AGAGQGQG
+698 QPQGQPL
-706 MRAYVV
+706 RAYVV
-712 ESDVRTVS
+712 ESDVS
-720 GRLRRIS
+720 GIQNRLRTIRQ
-727 EFAQLA
+727 FAQLG